1 MIRMWR
7 NGEVYQHRELKFC
20 FCFFVQGTKLMSEL
34 MKEGMKG
41 YLNWSFEDISSDCKS
56 VYKDADKHACL
67 SSDVRYKDLSV
78 V

>member
-1 MIRMWR
+1 MEKWR
-7 NGEVYQHRELKFC
+7 GIPIQGIEDFFFL
-20 FCFFVQGTKLMSEL
+20 FVQATKLMSEL

-41 YLNWSFEDISSDCKS
+41 YLNWSFEDISGECKS
-56 VYKDADKHACL
+56 VYKDADKYACL